1 MNGVVITGL
10 GAVSPAGWGV
20 DSLIARLASGDPVEV
35 MPLERPGWTKP
46 LKVRRVPTP
55 ASRPTEFAHP
65 RLRRSGLIS
74 QFAAVAAVEALTD
87 SQARTGAKP
96 ERLGIVF
103 TTTCGGVNY
112 TRRFYKEV
120 TENPP
125 TASPLLFPETV
136 FNAPSS
142 HVGTLL
148 QTPLINYTLVGD
160 SGVFLQGL
168 AVGARWL
175 LEDRVDACL
184 VLGSEEIDWA
194 TADVVRHFSSSMAT
208 AEGAAAL
215 VLQRF
220 QGDNQQP
227 KLERITEPVTFAN
240 QAQRF
245 AAADGIARSL
255 QSEGANT
262 LLMCGA
268 TGVSRL
274 DQSELQAWASHEG
287 AKVSPKV
294 LLGEGFAAGCGWQCV
309 AALDALRKGS
319 HSRAMVSS
327 PGAYRESNG
336 ASFIVN
342 VVKS

>member
-1 MNGVVITGL
+1 MSGIAITGM

-20 DSLIARLASGDPVEV
+20 DSLITRLASADPVDV

-46 LKVRRVPTP
+46 LQVRRVPAP
-55 ASRPTEFAHP
+55 ASRPPEFAHP
-65 RLRRSGLIS
+65 RLRRSGLVS
-74 QFAAVAAVEALTD
+74 QFAAVAAVEALAD
-87 SQARTGAKP
+87 SQARGGAKP

-120 TENPP
+120 TENPA

-184 VLGSEEIDWA
+184 VIGAEEVDWA
-194 TADVVRHFSSSMAT
+194 TADVVRHFSSSLAT

-215 VLQRF
+215 LLQRS
-220 QGDNQQP
+220 QP
-227 KLERITEPVTFAN
+227 NKRQPELERITEPLTFAN
-240 QAQRF
+240 PAQRF
-245 AAADGIARSL
+245 VAAEGIARSL
-255 QSEGANT
+255 QSEGVDA
-262 LLMCGA
+262 LLMSGA

-274 DQSELQAWASHEG
+274 DQSELQAWAGHEG
-287 AKVSPKV
+287 AKFSPKV

-309 AALDALRKGS
+309 AAVDALRKGS

-336 ASFIVN
+336 ASFIAQ
-342 VVKS
+342 